1 MNELDIKKIE
11 NSLVPPWEAKGLGA
25 EEYAHD
31 LTERWKAINDI
42 VNGRREDTSI
52 VKSTIQDTIEFIV
65 WVSAKKELSSAV
77 ALLRAQM
84 IQARSKHEHKITKKG
99 AIEGS

>member
-31 LTERWKAINDI
+31 LTERWKGINDI

-52 VKSTIQDTIEFIV
+52 VKSTLSETLQFMV
-65 WVSAKKELSSAV
+65 WASAKKELTSCL
-77 ALLRAQM
+77 ALVRTHMTRLNHGKQYKGRAERLNQ
-84 IQARSKHEHKITKKG
+84 K
-99 AIEGS
+99 